1 MTRPLCIEL
10 FCGSFGWSAGWLE
23 LGGRAIGFDIEHLPH
38 HGSVPAGASLVIQD
52 VLTLA
57 GSQFS
62 EADLILAS
70 PPCTQY
76 SYLAMPW
83 SRSTSEHS
91 QAAKALR
98 RKWETEGADNR
109 LFDACFRIQR
119 EAIEATKQDC
129 HHCDRTGKFPNG
141 NKCYCCNGTGR
152 RGGHHIPLIVENV
165 RGAQEWVGPA
175 KANYGSFYLW
185 SADVDMVGNRIVIG
199 GASFSSPM
207 IGAPSRGAEKTAG
220 GSWFRER
227 NGEPQPSI
235 RHEDRGRK
243 GIGCGETPADG
254 SGATSWF
261 GKTRCDPRDV
271 RRDEDGDF
279 AVRGTKIG
287 GDWFSD
293 PNSTCRKHGSR
304 SNARKAASAH
314 IAKIPLALSQ
324 FIARSFKP
332 KRIEAAA

>member
-57 GSQFS
+57 GFQFS
-62 EADLILAS
+62 KADLILAS

-83 SRSTSEHS
+83 SRSRSEHS

-98 RKWETEGADNR
+98 RKWELEGPDNR

-119 EAIEATKQDC
+119 EACAAA
-129 HHCDRTGKFPNG
+129 
-141 NKCYCCNGTGR
+141 GR
-152 RGGHHIPLIVENV
+152 HIPLIVENV

-185 SADVDMVGNRIVIG
+185 ADVGMVGNRIVVG
-199 GASFSSPM
+199 GASFAAPM
-207 IGAPSRGAEKTAG
+207 MLAPARVDKVPSLFVGQGARFTSR
-220 GSWFRER
+220 
-227 NGEPQPSI
+227 
-235 RHEDRGRK
+235 DC
-243 GIGCGETPADG
+243 GIE
-254 SGATSWF
+254 
-261 GKTRCDPRDV
+261 
-271 RRDEDGDF
+271 
-279 AVRGTKIG
+279 GTKQAAG
-287 GDWFSD
+287 RGDWFSKEARD
-293 PNSTCRKHGSR
+293 GGSSAR
-304 SNARKAASAH
+304 LGSKSSARKTASAQ
-314 IAKIPLALSQ
+314 IARIPLPLSQ

-332 KRIEAAA
+332 KRIEAAV